1 MLQSRSKIGSSLSR
15 GRHSTKQR
23 PVPIRQIL
31 TTLMVVLMLVYVYVA
46 QHLFEK
52 SAPSSSGSTGG
63 TNAASDAAVKQ
74 FVADN
79 KAYFPQHEAN
89 KQEAVASAPRQYAD
103 WKAMALKLA
112 ALPPDIVLATLN
124 QQDPFGVRH
133 FEAALLDAESNKG
146 AFLTLPEVR
155 TLFSCPSYDNRIT
168 IPDQRRHESED
179 AFRSSSDA
187 GGTYLFFQH
196 LRKAGGTNFCA
207 LAQSNLKRKQVP
219 SYFCMPDMDW
229 SGQKCAGCLHSY
241 SNAKIDK
248 NMQGIGHK
256 IVGNEWDPFEASRF
270 FDLDAIFATSF
281 RKPLDRALSQF
292 RFECIEERGCVIKKV
307 EEWWSKRTDLTNVY
321 VWTFSNRGIRK
332 ASIQSTPTAVAARQ
346 EALGVALDAVAK
358 FNLVLVM
365 EWLAY
370 ATDMVETVL
379 GFHNLESLTKR
390 VRPHIA
396 QAKRDDGQD
405 VNSMGAAGIKKASWD
420 PQTYLSKEQY
430 KVMSEDLALD
440 EILTDAAR
448 RMFLERLVCDDVQ
461 QQQ

>member
-1 MLQSRSKIGSSLSR
+1 
-15 GRHSTKQR
+15 
-23 PVPIRQIL
+23 
-31 TTLMVVLMLVYVYVA
+31 MVVLMLLYVYVA

-52 SAPSSSGSTGG
+52 SEPSSSSTGG
-63 TNAASDAAVKQ
+63 KNAALEDAVKQ

-79 KAYFPQHEAN
+79 KADFPQQQA
-89 KQEAVASAPRQYAD
+89 KQQEAVSSVRNYAE
-103 WKAMALKLA
+103 WKAMALNLA
-112 ALPPDIVLATLN
+112 AQSPDVVLAHLN
-124 QQDPFGVRH
+124 QYDPFGVRH

-155 TLFSCPSYDNRIT
+155 TLFSCPPHDHRIT
-168 IPDQRRHESED
+168 VPDQRRHESESK
-179 AFRSSSDA
+179 FRDSSSGS

-207 LAQSNLKRKQVP
+207 LAQSNLKRTQVP

-292 RFECIEERGCVIKKV
+292 RFECIEERGCVIKNV
-307 EEWWSKRTDLTNVY
+307 EEWWSKRRADLTNVY

-332 ASIQSTPTAVAARQ
+332 ASIQNTRSAIAARQ

-358 FNLVLVM
+358 FNVVLVM

-370 ATDMVETVL
+370 ATDTVETVL

-448 RMFLERLVCDDVQ
+448 RMFLERLVCDDEQ
-461 QQQ
+461 QQ